1 MATTTVPTALV
12 QQAWAKDLWKSVEK
26 NLYWNKF
33 TGTGPD
39 AIIQKKTDLNKQA
52 GDKIVVPLM
61 ARLISP
67 GVTGDN
73 LLEGNEEPL
82 QFYDFS
88 VTVDQIRNAVR
99 IKGRMEELRT
109 QINLRQAGKDGLAV
123 WLQEYLDND
132 YFVKMTTSP
141 STNRVMYAG
150 SATAENQL
158 TDSDKLTCALISKA
172 KRKALMAGVPVA
184 VTIAGTAAI
193 TAGAY
198 TVTGSGS
205 NYDPEIR
212 VGDKITIANQ
222 ERIVVARASD
232 TSLTVHAKW
241 DTSATGETVTCK
253 RYLGARSS
261 IRPVKVNGKSLF
273 VMLINPLQGR
283 DLRSDTDWQEAQQYA
298 NIKGED
304 NPIFSGALGMYDGV
318 IVHEHECVPVSA
330 TGASSANVAH
340 SLLLGC
346 QSGAIAIAQEPT
358 WNEDPT
364 MDYHNSVGFA
374 TGMIYGIS
382 KAVFNTEDFGCIT
395 LLTGAASE

>member
-1 MATTTVPTALV
+1 MATTTVPANLI

-39 AIIQKKTDLNKQA
+39 SIIQKKTDLSKQA

-109 QINLRQAGKDGLAV
+109 QINLRQAGKDGLAT

-132 YFVKMTTSP
+132 YFVKMAASP
-141 STNRVMYAG
+141 TTNRVLYAG

-158 TDSDKLTCALISKA
+158 TDSDKLTCALISRA
-172 KRKALMAGVPVA
+172 KRKALMAGVPV
-184 VTIAGTAAI
+184 TITVAGTAAV
-193 TAGAY
+193 TAGGY
-198 TVTGSGS
+198 TVTGSGT
-205 NYDPEIR
+205 NFDPEVK
-212 VGDKITIANQ
+212 VGDKITIASQ
-222 ERIVVARASD
+222 ERIVVAVGSD
-232 TSLTVHAKW
+232 TALTVHAKW
-241 DTSATGETVTCK
+241 DTSATGEAIACK

-261 IRPVKVNGKSLF
+261 IRPVKVDGRNLF

-283 DLRSDTDWQEAQQYA
+283 DLRSDSDWLEAQQYA
-298 NIKGED
+298 NIRGND

-318 IVHEHECVPVSA
+318 IVHEHENVPITAS
-330 TGASSANVAH
+330 GASSANVAH
-340 SLLLGC
+340 SIMMGC
-346 QSGAIAIAQEPT
+346 QAGAIAIAQEPS

-364 MDYHNSVGFA
+364 MDYGNSVGFA

-382 KAVFNTEDFGCIT
+382 KAVFNTEDFGCVQIM
-395 LLTGAASE
+395 TGAASE